1 MMETVLMLMYL
12 VWKDEVFGASRHLFP
27 CLLSSSAGRAA
38 DS

>member
-1 MMETVLMLMYL
+1 MMETVLMFMYL
-12 VWKDEVFGASRHLFP
+12 IWKEKGVEHQPSFP